1 MERAAHSA
9 ARINFQPPRK
19 IPNGV
24 RNARIF
30 PRGARKDGRAETRTK
45 HDYAVELIYIYESL
59 SNRPKK
65 MRRTE
70 TLMQQPMPQALRRY
84 VT

>member
-1 MERAAHSA
+1 MPRLARKPSA
-9 ARINFQPPRK
+9 AAKNSKRR
-19 IPNGV
+19 GT
-24 RNARIF
+24 RGRF

>member
-1 MERAAHSA
+1 MGRAACRASRA
-9 ARINFQPPRK
+9 NPPPPRK
-19 IPNGV
+19 IQNGAERADV
-24 RNARIF
+24 F
-30 PRGARKDGRAETRTK
+30 PPAGARKDGRAETRTK

-70 TLMQQPMPQALRRY
+70 T
-84 VT
+84 